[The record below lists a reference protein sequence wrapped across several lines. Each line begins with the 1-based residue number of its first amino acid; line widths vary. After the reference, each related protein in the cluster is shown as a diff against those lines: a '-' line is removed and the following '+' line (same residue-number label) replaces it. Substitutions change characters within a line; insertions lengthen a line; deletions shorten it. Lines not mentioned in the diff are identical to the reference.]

1 MIANEKFLQPVTHV
15 IFDLD
20 GLLLDTETVHGECIN
35 EVMGRF
41 GKQLTCDLAVQ
52 IRGRP
57 QKEGFQLLVEKAN
70 LPISADELI
79 QLTDEKER
87 KRFPESKLMP
97 GAERLVKHLHQ
108 HSIPMAV
115 CTSEKGEYYKLK
127 ISKYPELFKLMH
139 HATCIPEEKEI
150 SRGKPHPDGYLFCVT
165 RFNPPIPNANQVLVF
180 EDSVSGALSGIAAGM
195 QVVLVPDESL
205 DKSKYP
211 NVTCAIKS
219 LFDFKPEWFHLP
231 PFDDGI

>member
-150 SRGKPHPDGYLFCVT
+150 SRGKPHPD
-165 RFNPPIPNANQVLVF
+165 
-180 EDSVSGALSGIAAGM
+180 VSGALSGIAAGM

-211 NVTCAIKS
+211 NVKMGHENAIQ
-219 LFDFKPEWFHLP
+219 
-231 PFDDGI
+231 

>member
-150 SRGKPHPDGYLFCVT
+150 SRGKPHPD
-165 RFNPPIPNANQVLVF
+165 
-180 EDSVSGALSGIAAGM
+180 DSVSGALSGIAAGM